1 MMFLLSLSDLV
12 KTLVDLCGKSTTVV
26 MCYEERTTGNKPEVE
41 RKFFEVRTVVRVCV
55 CVCIHAC
62 KHVCVCV
69 CTPALL
75 FMCVHCGYA

>member
-1 MMFLLSLSDLV
+1 MMFLQSLSDLV

-41 RKFFEVRTVVRVCV
+41 RKFFEVRTVVRVCM
-55 CVCIHAC
+55 CVHAC
-62 KHVCVCV
+62 MCV